1 MNGKAKKGLA
11 QIQDTVGQSH
21 GYLSS
26 FAINIFYP
34 IRIYRHKNLVA
45 IIGSNLEEHILG
57 SVVDTI
63 KATDGLAG
71 IGIDNHIAYYLRQR
85 HFASICRVGKTTRE
99 EDSATCDVA
108 SLLLSVDTFKLHES
122 CLVATKTI
130 YLEEE
135 RYEDAIYVK
144 KQIVGIH
151 TGEDVVVEISRHL
164 AFHTMRLT
172 YGTYFI
178 YVVSLNHRFLIF

>member
-11 QIQDTVGQSH
+11 QIQDAVGQSH

-63 KATDGLAG
+63 KATDGPILTP
-71 IGIDNHIAYYLRQR
+71 
-85 HFASICRVGKTTRE
+85 F
-99 EDSATCDVA
+99 
-108 SLLLSVDTFKLHES
+108 F
-122 CLVATKTI
+122 TK
-130 YLEEE
+130 
-135 RYEDAIYVK
+135 
-144 KQIVGIH
+144 
-151 TGEDVVVEISRHL
+151 
-164 AFHTMRLT
+164 
-172 YGTYFI
+172 
-178 YVVSLNHRFLIF
+178 